1 MRSPVAVLLSSVTES
16 PSKKTNKT
24 KAFQLQE
31 FESIALSDPLQTT
44 HLATMQHYHR

>member
-1 MRSPVAVLLSSVTES
+1 MRNPVAVLLRSVTES
-16 PSKKTNKT
+16 PSKKKT